1 MAHHAGASAE
11 AQIARRYEQQG
22 FDVLQLRWRGAGGEI
37 DLIVRKAELIV
48 FVEVKKSRSI
58 AQAAERITPR
68 QVARIR
74 AAAEE
79 FLSIEEIESWTDL
92 RFDAALIGG
101 AGDIEILENAF

>member
-1 MAHHAGASAE
+1 M
-11 AQIARRYEQQG
+11 
-22 FDVLQLRWRGAGGEI
+22 LQLRWRGSGGEI

-68 QVARIR
+68 QVAPIR

-79 FLSIEEIESWTDL
+79 FLSNGEVEGWTDL